1 MTTTVLRHDDSG
13 SVLVSNGEF
22 QAWIDVDVVDKDVR
36 VEWNKYIFHL
46 PWDRF
51 QRDEQDKIENFEAF
65 TDTAVSYLSHIGYLN
80 QDDKGSWSINEEAI
94 NNKPEHLIVVIDSEK
109 DVIAAY
115 PFFMYCDDEP
125 IIATEAVLNHRGHNL
140 SNCQW
145 LIQNKN
151 QIKFVGLQLVD
162 K

>member
-1 MTTTVLRHDDSG
+1 MTTTVLRHDNTG
-13 SVLVSNGEF
+13 SVLISNGEF
-22 QAWIDVDVVDKDVR
+22 QAWVDVDVVDKDVD
-36 VEWNKYIFHL
+36 VSWNKYIFHL
-46 PWDRF
+46 PWDSV
-51 QRDEQDKIENFEAF
+51 QRDEQEKPENFEAF
-65 TDTAVSYLSHIGYLN
+65 TDTAVNYLLHIGYLN

-94 NNKPEHLIVVIDSEK
+94 NNKPQQLLLAIDSEK
-109 DVIAAY
+109 DIIAAY

-125 IIATEAVLNHRGHNL
+125 ITATEAVLNHHGHNL

-162 K
+162 

>member
-1 MTTTVLRHDDSG
+1 
-13 SVLVSNGEF
+13 VSNGEF
-22 QAWIDVDVVDKDVR
+22 QAWVDVDVVNKDVR

-94 NNKPEHLIVVIDSEK
+94 SNKPEHLIAVIDSATNT
-109 DVIAAY
+109 VAAY
-115 PFFMYCDDEP
+115 PFYTYLDDEDGTD
-125 IIATEAVLNHRGHNL
+125 IEAVLEHHGHRA

-145 LIQNKN
+145 LVHNKKR
-151 QIKFVGLQLVD
+151 IKFVGLQLVD
-162 K
+162 